1 MAILADDRAMSTRL
15 PHAGTLQL
23 TRLRIERE
31 KSSRQ
36 RGELTMRTAV
46 TLAAMA
52 ALWVQPAKATA
63 LWTFSVQ
70 AFTTGVTQFQ
80 GPDGVPV
87 TIPVEMPLNFG
98 IRVQAFTD
106 TGNLSTYTATP
117 PPYYDPT
124 PLGGRYPLISGSL
137 SLINGSIT
145 GTNFSYQGGPAQFGP
160 CLSCVVAP

>member
-36 RGELTMRTAV
+36 RGELTMRFAV

-63 LWTFSVQ
+63 LW
-70 AFTTGVTQFQ
+70 TQFQ